1 MTKQSNPKQELSVAG
16 IALSVVENSP
26 NHLVETVTVAQ
37 GAPIPRGLALCDVSK
52 LWVSTLSGLFAMG
65 CPIIQWFIMVY
76 QHFLK

>member
-52 LWVSTLSGLFAMG
+52 L
-65 CPIIQWFIMVY
+65 
-76 QHFLK
+76 